1 MFSIKT
7 ENLFS
12 HNFNYENSINLSQS
26 QGLEVNYSNQNTK
39 RTLKIFN
46 ATLDTS
52 SCWGTGNIM
61 FFVSVPRWR

>member
-39 RTLKIFN
+39 RTPKIFN

-52 SCWGTGNIM
+52 SC
-61 FFVSVPRWR
+61 